1 MVLKNTNSSSAIR
14 VVVGCKSNK
23 RRTTAGTR
31 DELSVVIRFWMQAA
45 HHHHKFQIVVVV
57 DVDGGTQEKCHLSSA
72 GLAVPLAQNFRISK
86 AAHGIQ
92 IQQTP
97 ASYFLQQS

>member
-1 MVLKNTNSSSAIR
+1 MVLKNTISSSAIR
-14 VVVGCKSNK
+14 VVGCKSNK

-31 DELSVVIRFWMQAA
+31 DELPVVIRFWMQAA

-57 DVDGGTQEKCHLSSA
+57 VDGGTQEKCHLSSA
-72 GLAVPLAQNFRISK
+72 GLAVPLAQSFRISK
-86 AAHGIQ
+86 AAHGVQ

>member
-31 DELSVVIRFWMQAA
+31 DELPVVIRFWMQAA
-45 HHHHKFQIVVVV
+45 HHHHKFQIVAVV
-57 DVDGGTQEKCHLSSA
+57 VDGGTQEKCHLSSA

-86 AAHGIQ
+86 AAHRIQ

-97 ASYFLQQS
+97 ASYLQQS

>member
-1 MVLKNTNSSSAIR
+1 MVLKNTNSSSGIP

-31 DELSVVIRFWMQAA
+31 DELPVVIRFWMQAA
-45 HHHHKFQIVVVV
+45 HYRHKFQIVVVV
-57 DVDGGTQEKCHLSSA
+57 VDGGTQEKCHLSSA
-72 GLAVPLAQNFRISK
+72 GLAVPLAQNFRFSK
-86 AAHGIQ
+86 AVHGIQ

>member
-31 DELSVVIRFWMQAA
+31 DELPVVIKFWMQAA
-45 HHHHKFQIVVVV
+45 HHHHHKFQIVVVV
-57 DVDGGTQEKCHLSSA
+57 VDGGTREKCHLSFA
-72 GLAVPLAQNFRISK
+72 GLAVLLAQNFRFSK
-86 AAHGIQ
+86 ATHGIQ

-97 ASYFLQQS
+97 AS

>member
-1 MVLKNTNSSSAIR
+1 
-14 VVVGCKSNK
+14 
-23 RRTTAGTR
+23 
-31 DELSVVIRFWMQAA
+31 MQAA
-45 HHHHKFQIVVVV
+45 HHHHKFQIVVV
-57 DVDGGTQEKCHLSSA
+57 VDGGTQEKCHLSSA

-86 AAHGIQ
+86 AAHRIQ

>member
-57 DVDGGTQEKCHLSSA
+57 VDGGTQEKCHLSSA

-86 AAHGIQ
+86 AAHRIQ

>member
-1 MVLKNTNSSSAIR
+1 
-14 VVVGCKSNK
+14 
-23 RRTTAGTR
+23 
-31 DELSVVIRFWMQAA
+31 MQAA
-45 HHHHKFQIVVVV
+45 HHHHKFQIVIVV
-57 DVDGGTQEKCHLSSA
+57 VDGGTQEKCHLSSA

-97 ASYFLQQS
+97 ASYSLQQS

>member
-31 DELSVVIRFWMQAA
+31 DELPVVIRFWMQAA

-57 DVDGGTQEKCHLSSA
+57 VDGSTQEKSHLSSA
-72 GLAVPLAQNFRISK
+72 GLAVPLAQNFRFSK
-86 AAHGIQ
+86 ATHGIQ

>member
-1 MVLKNTNSSSAIR
+1 
-14 VVVGCKSNK
+14 
-23 RRTTAGTR
+23 
-31 DELSVVIRFWMQAA
+31 MQAA
-45 HHHHKFQIVVVV
+45 HHHHKFQIVVV
-57 DVDGGTQEKCHLSSA
+57 VDGGTQEKCHLSSA
-72 GLAVPLAQNFRISK
+72 GLAVPLAQNFRIST